1 MNSGKVV
8 LGVLGGVAAGALIG
22 ILFAPDKGS
31 KTRKKILDSGKD
43 YVGDLKDKLEDLY
56 NEATDKFENFV
67 SDTKETVR
75 DEVNGF
81 NAKQVK

>member
-8 LGVLGGVAAGALIG
+8 LGIIGAVAAGALLG

-31 KTRKKILDSGKD
+31 KTRKKILDTGKD

-56 NEATDKFENFV
+56 HEATNKCESFI
-67 SDTKETVR
+67 SDTKDSVTK
-75 DEVNGF
+75 EVNGIT
-81 NAKQVK
+81 AKEVK